1 VKVPTLN
8 HLKRNPEEPD
18 PSRLSPSNSDYSP
31 SAAFVPKLLF
41 PSSSTSPTPK
51 SKTHIATD
59 QSPGSPRR
67 HQRTRNASSSG
78 SNLHS
83 VARKLFTS
91 EIAATAAKAH
101 EEKKP
106 TSWAESSTSSSSTS
120 LSEGHGA
127 LNVKAKA
134 MKQGIKRGI
143 MSTSMVIA
151 HAHGPIRSNE
161 RPGIQRE
168 DTFEFV
174 SKGTKS
180 GTKGSHF
187 AKADQDGDSLT
198 APSPTSSP
206 RRSPRVAHSS
216 KVPARQ
222 K

>member
-1 VKVPTLN
+1 MN

-31 SAAFVPKLLF
+31 SAAFAPKLLF
-41 PSSSTSPTPK
+41 PSSTASPTPK
-51 SKTHIATD
+51 SKTRIATD
-59 QSPGSPRR
+59 QRPESPTR
-67 HQRTRNASSSG
+67 HQRTRTASSSKP
-78 SNLHS
+78 NPQP

-91 EIAATAAKAH
+91 EIAATAAKTH
-101 EEKKP
+101 EGKKP

-127 LNVKAKA
+127 LNIKAKA
-134 MKQGIKRGI
+134 MKEGIKKGI

-174 SKGTKS
+174 NKGSKS
-180 GTKGSHF
+180 GTKGSRSI
-187 AKADQDGDSLT
+187 KATQDGDSPGPT
-198 APSPTSSP
+198 PTSSP
-206 RRSPRVAHSS
+206 RRSPRVAHPS
-216 KVPARQ
+216 KALAAAWQ